1 MKKLGNYSYLINL
14 IHQVGFIILEFMK
27 YTILFLL
34 SLMVISCSSAS
45 IPNTTIK
52 KAISKISPQLQKCV
66 AQNKAAITDDELITN
81 LHFTMGTN
89 GKPKDILILN
99 ENNTVIENDELRL
112 CQVSAIKKIKYTKRI
127 DQDQYIVQPLRY
139 KLR

>member
-1 MKKLGNYSYLINL
+1 
-14 IHQVGFIILEFMK
+14 MK
-27 YTILFLL
+27 YTILFLVSYIL
-34 SLMVISCSSAS
+34 ISCSSAS
-45 IPNTTIK
+45 ISNSTIK

-66 AQNKAAITDDELITN
+66 AQNKSAINDDELITN

-99 ENNTVIENDELRL
+99 ENNTLVENDELRL
-112 CQVSAIKKIKYTKRI
+112 CQVSAIKKIKYTKKI